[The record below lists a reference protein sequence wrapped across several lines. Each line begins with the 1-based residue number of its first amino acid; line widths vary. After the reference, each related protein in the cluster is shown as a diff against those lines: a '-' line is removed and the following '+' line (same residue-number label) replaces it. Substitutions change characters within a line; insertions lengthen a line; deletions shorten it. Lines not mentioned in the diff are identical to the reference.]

1 MYSKEN
7 FFVLTGGPGAGK
19 STLLDALAQR
29 GYDIV
34 PEAGRTIIQQ
44 QQKQKGNALPWAD
57 TTAYS
62 RLMLEKSIGDYHEF
76 LTSTNTCF
84 FDRGIPDVLGYVQL
98 INGPEIPLFESAV
111 AEYRYNPD
119 VFILPPWKE
128 IYQQDKE
135 RKQDFETA
143 VATYQQMVETYS
155 ANGYTLI
162 EVPHDV
168 PTARATF
175 VLNHLYTLR
184 TL

>member
-1 MYSKEN
+1 MHSKEN
-7 FFVLTGGPGAGK
+7 FFILTGGPGAGK
-19 STLLDALAQR
+19 STLLEALGQR
-29 GYDIV
+29 GYDTV
-34 PEAGRTIIQQ
+34 PEAGRIIIQEQ
-44 QQKQKGNALPWAD
+44 VKLKGNALPWAD
-57 TTAYS
+57 TAAYS
-62 RLMLEKSIGDYHEF
+62 QRMLEKSIADYQEF
-76 LTSTNTCF
+76 LTTTNTCF

-98 INGPEIPLFESAV
+98 INGPDTALYESAV
-111 AEYRYNPD
+111 AEFRYNTD
-119 VFILPPWKE
+119 VFILPPWKD
-128 IYQQDKE
+128 IYQQDTE

-143 VATYQQMVETYS
+143 VATYRQMVETYT